1 MVALEFFGVVIYF
14 VIGAIV
20 GASIMYFGGLIIDRR
35 NDD

>member
-1 MVALEFFGVVIYF
+1 MVALEFLGIAIYF
-14 VIGAIV
+14 TIGVIV